1 MGRKR
6 NVLASLCYLLTLD
19 TCFVLNV
26 NGADRYHG
34 ALLFNAGSFI
44 LPAVYDTLAKL
55 WIAHINDK
63 LISTAETY
71 VYIGVVVE
79 VINEGLPR
87 AAYKVIGDKSR
98 RSHGQRI
105 GIANTMIIFQLCL
118 GMLMSVII
126 CVAAESFTKS
136 FVPAEV
142 RKESVKYV
150 RISAFSTFFSAM
162 NTAVSVSTRALDRPD
177 VPLVISSV
185 KTAINIILDV
195 LFISIYRVTPGTPS
209 INVQAIIRLVC
220 DATGALSGLIYYLS
234 ISGLLWTPFHP
245 LEPTDSR
252 RPHLPGLVL
261 MAKPG
266 SYTFAESA
274 IRNALYMW
282 LISGIVSLGNNYAT
296 AWAIFNTIRWGLVM
310 VPVYSLEATT
320 STFIGHAWGYFR
332 SLGRKATNR
341 DIFQL
346 MKPALLS
353 CFIALCIE
361 IPLCLIMTFKT
372 AYPFALYLSNDPVVA
387 EITAKMWRSID
398 WCYIFYAVT
407 TQLAS
412 VLLATR
418 PRWYL
423 AQSLVSNILW
433 VLPWAIVVQVV
444 GLDSGDPWMWHA
456 IVFGGSLVFSFGA
469 VTTVLAAWARGLK
482 KGKLGE
488 GPEGSEE
495 RAE

>member
-1 MGRKR
+1 
-6 NVLASLCYLLTLD
+6 
-19 TCFVLNV
+19 
-26 NGADRYHG
+26 
-34 ALLFNAGSFI
+34 
-44 LPAVYDTLAKL
+44 
-55 WIAHINDK
+55 
-63 LISTAETY
+63 
-71 VYIGVVVE
+71 
-79 VINEGLPR
+79 
-87 AAYKVIGDKSR
+87 
-98 RSHGQRI
+98 
-105 GIANTMIIFQLCL
+105 
-118 GMLMSVII
+118 
-126 CVAAESFTKS
+126 
-136 FVPAEV
+136 
-142 RKESVKYV
+142 
-150 RISAFSTFFSAM
+150 
-162 NTAVSVSTRALDRPD
+162 
-177 VPLVISSV
+177 VISNV

-195 LFISIYRVTPGTPS
+195 LFISTYRVTPGTPS
-209 INVQAIIRLVC
+209 INVQAIIRLIC
-220 DATGALSGLIYYLS
+220 DAAGALTGLIYYLS
-234 ISGLLWTPFHP
+234 ISGLLWTPFRP
-245 LEPTDSR
+245 LEPSDPR
-252 RPHLPGLVL
+252 RPNLPGLVL
-261 MAKPG
+261 MTKPG

-282 LISGIVSLGNNYAT
+282 LISGIVSLGNKYAT

-320 STFIGHAWGYFR
+320 STFVGHAWGYFR
-332 SLGRKATNR
+332 SLGKEATNR

-372 AYPFALYLSNDPVVA
+372 AYPFALYLSNDPAVA

-407 TQLAS
+407 TQLSS

-444 GLDSGDPWMWHA
+444 GLDSGNPWMWYA

-469 VTTVLAAWARGLK
+469 VTAVLAAWARGLK

-488 GPEGSEE
+488 VPEGTEE
-495 RAE
+495 RAD